1 MTVPRTADGVVPS
14 VQVLVRS
21 VPLAPAAAA
30 DLMSVS
36 VHLDTALP
44 GMCVLRFWSWDT
56 TQRLLTWS
64 DSAVFEPGA
73 PVEVR
78 MGYLGTLR
86 KVFVGEITDI
96 ELELGSDEPPAVT
109 VRCYDLRHRLM
120 RGQQTRTFVE
130 MKDSA
135 IARQIAT
142 EHGMGAV
149 VTDTGVTFEH
159 VLQRNQSDLD
169 FLRARAELIGY
180 EVVVED
186 RDLCF
191 RPRHRARV
199 LRAVLRPDDLI
210 DFHTRL
216 TTMGQ
221 TGGLVVQ
228 GRSVEDPA
236 RQIQAR
242 RGGAPV
248 RDDPLQAGY
257 RIGTTTTIRPIA
269 GVAEANA
276 LAAGLA
282 DRVAPWR
289 IDGSASCI
297 GRNDLRAGD
306 ALQLSGFGRRF
317 SGTYTVTAAT
327 HSLRADTGYLTSF
340 DLRKDPL

>member
-1 MTVPRTADGVVPS
+1 MTVPSTPEGTVPS

-21 VPLAPAAAA
+21 VPLGPAAAA
-30 DLMSVS
+30 DLMSVA

-44 GMCVLRFWSWDT
+44 GMCVLRLWNWDD
-56 TQRLLTWS
+56 TQRRLTWS
-64 DSAVFEPGA
+64 DSPVFEPGA

-78 MGYLGTLR
+78 MGYVGSVRT
-86 KVFVGEITDI
+86 VFVGEITDI
-96 ELELGSDEPPAVT
+96 ELDLGSDEPPTVT

-142 EHGMGAV
+142 EHGLRTVA
-149 VTDTGVTFEH
+149 TETKVTFEH
-159 VLQRNQSDLD
+159 VLQRNQTDLD

-191 RPRHRARV
+191 RPRHRPRV
-199 LRAVLRPDDLI
+199 LRAVLGPGDLI
-210 DFHTRL
+210 DFQSRL

-221 TGGLVVQ
+221 TGALVVQ
-228 GRSVEDPA
+228 GRSREDPS

-242 RGGAPV
+242 RGRGPV

-269 GVAEANA
+269 DVAEANA
-276 LAAGLA
+276 VAAGLD
-282 DRVAPWR
+282 DRVDPWR

-306 ALQLSGFGRRF
+306 ALRLTGVGRRF

-327 HSLRADTGYLTSF
+327 HSMRANAGYLTSF